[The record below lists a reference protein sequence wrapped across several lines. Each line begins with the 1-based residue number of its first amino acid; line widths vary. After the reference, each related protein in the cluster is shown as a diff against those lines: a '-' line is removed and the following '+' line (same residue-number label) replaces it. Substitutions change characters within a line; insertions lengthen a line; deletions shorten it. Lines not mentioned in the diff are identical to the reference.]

1 MIFCSA
7 HISSNPIKSAHKMPF
22 TKLMSINKSKSFA
35 SSRECCVENTP
46 PVVHLCGTS
55 NALYQCEINLH
66 PKFSCFGS
74 NFTHSTPETGRFLIT
89 YGFSAANFYLC
100 VWLIYC
106 VRSIRSSNQFAHWW
120 PKASSLVTA
129 CTYTQFDWW
138 TTSFAARWETDEIL
152 GKLGAH
158 QRNRHTSSPA
168 PFFLSLYCDMLRAF
182 AWHAINNSVDMIHY
196 N

>member
-7 HISSNPIKSAHKMPF
+7 HISSNPIKSAHKMPY

-35 SSRECCVENTP
+35 SSRECCVENTQP
-46 PVVHLCGTS
+46 IYAAHQTLSTNAKSTS
-55 NALYQCEINLH
+55 
-66 PKFSCFGS
+66 SCFGS
-74 NFTHSTPETGRFLIT
+74 TFTHSTPETGRFLIT

-138 TTSFAARWETDEIL
+138 TTSIAARWETDEIL

-182 AWHAINNSVDMIHY
+182 TWHAINNSVDMIHY